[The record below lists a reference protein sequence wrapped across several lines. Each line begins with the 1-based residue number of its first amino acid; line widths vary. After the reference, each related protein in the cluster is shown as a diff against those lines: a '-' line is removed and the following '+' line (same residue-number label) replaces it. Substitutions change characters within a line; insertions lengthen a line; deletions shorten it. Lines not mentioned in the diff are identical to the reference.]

1 MQLALWKKLIVAAAV
16 LAVFGSF
23 AAFSPTSIGQ
33 EAAKKKAAVKEVKE
47 QAKAKGRL
55 PAYYGKIVSDEQREK
70 IYAIQAKFDSQIE
83 SLTAQLET
91 LRKQRDSEVEAV
103 LTAEQKTQVA
113 EARSA
118 ADAKKKKKSDAPA
131 AKKAV
136 ESEKKTEK

>member
-1 MQLALWKKLIVAAAV
+1 MQLALWKKLVVAAAV
-16 LAVFGSF
+16 LAIFGSV

-47 QAKAKGRL
+47 RAKVKGRL
-55 PAYYGKIVSDEQREK
+55 PAYYGKVVSEEQRER
-70 IYAIQAKFDSQIE
+70 IYAIQLKYDSQIE
-83 SLTAQLET
+83 TLTEQLET

-118 ADAKKKKKSDAPA
+118 AEANRKKKGDAPEAKKT
-131 AKKAV
+131 V